1 MAVYE
6 ANKQMIGPADARTL
20 ISTTRTIA
28 MGLALTQEEYL
39 RIMMIYGQA
48 IERMELE
55 QEERSEELTD
65 REVVERYIKKCNYT
79 WTVERLIHAY
89 RMNQHGSYVSHT
101 AEDCIKNCGA
111 ELWRLAEK
119 EER

>member
-1 MAVYE
+1 
-6 ANKQMIGPADARTL
+6 
-20 ISTTRTIA
+20 
-28 MGLALTQEEYL
+28 
-39 RIMMIYGQA
+39 MMIYGQA

-79 WTVERLIHAY
+79 WTAERIIHAY
-89 RMNQHGSYVSHT
+89 RMNQQGSYVSHT

-111 ELWRLAEK
+111 ELGRLAEK